1 MWGRRSPLRAWPWAK
16 IPLRPV
22 CRHVPSWGCGLQGK
36 RTKPC
41 APTAGY
47 PLPAPS
53 FPVGEVDSASP
64 RLAEE
69 RRLRAAAARA
79 PPVAGAASRAF
90 LRPQAGPVREGLW
103 LPRKPWTGPGSEENQ
118 GGVERASW
126 GGGRACLPELEM
138 KPKKTRCCLGSVQ
151 GAAACQQPGS
161 LDGLPEAQSAQCGA
175 RRPSSLA
182 SPRARMNGP
191 LTGQL

>member
-1 MWGRRSPLRAWPWAK
+1 MGACSARGLSWLIKGDVGQEVASPSLAMAK

-69 RRLRAAAARA
+69 RRLRAAAACA

-126 GGGRACLPELEM
+126 GGG
-138 KPKKTRCCLGSVQ
+138 
-151 GAAACQQPGS
+151 
-161 LDGLPEAQSAQCGA
+161 GL
-175 RRPSSLA
+175 SS
-182 SPRARMNGP
+182 
-191 LTGQL
+191 